1 MITWEPVVLR
11 QNLKNRT
18 EVLKAVSKRSSR
30 KERFEKNKQKYN
42 KTMFS
47 SYGNIVNSFR

>member
-1 MITWEPVVLR
+1 MITWELVIISIK
-11 QNLKNRT
+11 LKSRT
-18 EVLKAVSKRSSR
+18 EVLKEIPKRSSR
-30 KERFEKNKQKYN
+30 KERFKQNKQKYD

>member
-1 MITWEPVVLR
+1 MK
-11 QNLKNRT
+11 LKSRV
-18 EVLKAVSKRSSR
+18 EILKSISKRYSR
-30 KERFEKNKQKYN
+30 KERFEQNKQKYN